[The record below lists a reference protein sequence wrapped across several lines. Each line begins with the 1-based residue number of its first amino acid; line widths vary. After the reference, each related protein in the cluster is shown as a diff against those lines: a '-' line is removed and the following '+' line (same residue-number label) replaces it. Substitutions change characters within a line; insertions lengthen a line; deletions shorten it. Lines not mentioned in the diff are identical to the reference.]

1 MRAKIILV
9 IPAETT
15 MKHSNVKGMNSLKN
29 VQKES
34 TGYEIPKN
42 LEFFNLIQEQIK
54 PAYTKEKAEQ
64 ELLTKQQSL

>member
-54 PAYTKEKAEQ
+54 PPPNWPKTAIPTIKD
-64 ELLTKQQSL
+64 